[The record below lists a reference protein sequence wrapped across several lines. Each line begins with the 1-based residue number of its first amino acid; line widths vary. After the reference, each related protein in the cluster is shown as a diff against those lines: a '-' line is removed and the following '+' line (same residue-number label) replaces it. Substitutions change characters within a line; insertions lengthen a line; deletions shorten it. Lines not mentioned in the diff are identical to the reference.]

1 MKILHLFYDLL
12 NLYGEY
18 GNLCVLERGLKEKG
32 TEVTVDKL
40 SIGDEFDFSQYD
52 FIYIG
57 SGTERNQKVALEYLM
72 PYKEAISEA
81 LSNGKIILAT
91 GNAFEMFGK
100 SITDCNKKE
109 YQALGLF
116 DFYTEESDKRTVT
129 DAKSKCKFCED
140 TLIGFINKASEIKG
154 IKNPF
159 CEMLEGAGNT
169 ADDKNEGIHEG
180 NFYGTHLIGPVL
192 VRNPALLTFFVK
204 LLSDNKQ

>member
-18 GNLCVLERGLKEKG
+18 GNLCVLERGLSEKG
-32 TEVTVDKL
+32 IEVAIDKL

-52 FIYIG
+52 LIYIG
-57 SGTERNQKVALEYLM
+57 SGTERNQKVALQYLM
-72 PYKEAISEA
+72 SYKEAIAEA
-81 LSNGKIILAT
+81 LNNGTVILAT

-100 SITDCNKKE
+100 TITDCDKKE
-109 YQALGLF
+109 YQALHIF

-129 DAKSKCKFCED
+129 DAKSRCPFCED

-169 ADDKNEGIHEG
+169 ADDKNEGIQET

-192 VRNPALLTFFVK
+192 VRNPALLQYFVEM
-204 LLSDNKQ
+204 LSK

>member
-32 TEVTVDKL
+32 IEVTVDKL
-40 SIGDEFDFSQYD
+40 SIGEEFDFSQYD
-52 FIYIG
+52 LIYIG
-57 SGTERNQKVALEYLM
+57 SGTERNQKVALQYLM
-72 PYKEAISEA
+72 PYKKA
-81 LSNGKIILAT
+81 LSKALDSGKTVLAT
-91 GNAFEMFGK
+91 GNSFEMFGK
-100 SITDCNKKE
+100 TITDCNKKE
-109 YQALGLF
+109 YEALGLF
-116 DFYTEESDKRTVT
+116 DFYTEESDQRTVT

-159 CEMLEGAGNT
+159 CEMLEGCGNT
-169 ADDKNEGIHEG
+169 ADDKNEGIQEG

-192 VRNPALLTFFVK
+192 VRNPALLQHFVE
-204 LLSDNKQ
+204 LLSEKQ

>member
-18 GNLCVLERGLKEKG
+18 GNLCVLERGISEKG
-32 TEVTVDKL
+32 IEVTVDKL

-52 FIYIG
+52 LIYIG
-57 SGTERNQKVALEYLM
+57 SGTERNQKVALQYLM
-72 PYKEAISEA
+72 PYKEALSEA
-81 LSNGKIILAT
+81 LNSGITILAT

-100 SITDCNKKE
+100 TITDCDKKE
-109 YQALGLF
+109 YQALHIF

-129 DAKSKCKFCED
+129 DAKSKCRFCED
-140 TLIGFINKASEIKG
+140 TLIGFINKASDIKG

-169 ADDKNEGIHEG
+169 ADDKNEGIQEG
-180 NFYGTHLIGPVL
+180 NFYGTHFIGPVL
-192 VRNPALLTFFVK
+192 VRNPALLRYFVEM
-204 LLSDNKQ
+204 LSK

>member
-32 TEVTVDKL
+32 IEVTVDKL
-40 SIGDEFDFSQYD
+40 SIGDELDFSQYD
-52 FIYIG
+52 LIYIG
-57 SGTERNQKVALEYLM
+57 SGTERNQKVSLQYLM
-72 PYKEAISEA
+72 PYKKALSEA
-81 LSNGKIILAT
+81 LDSGKIILAT

-100 SITDCNKKE
+100 TITDCNKKE
-109 YQALGLF
+109 YEALGLF
-116 DFYTEESDKRTVT
+116 DFYTEESDQRTVT

-154 IKNPF
+154 IKNSF
-159 CEMLEGAGNT
+159 CEMLDGAGNT

-192 VRNPALLTFFVK
+192 VRNPALLQHFVE
-204 LLSDNKQ
+204 LLSEKQ

>member
-32 TEVTVDKL
+32 IEVTVDKL

-52 FIYIG
+52 LIYIG
-57 SGTERNQKVALEYLM
+57 SGTERNQKVALEYLI
-72 PYKEAISEA
+72 PYKKALSEA
-81 LSNGKIILAT
+81 LDSGKIILAT

-100 SITDCNKKE
+100 TITDCNKKE
-109 YQALGLF
+109 YEALGLF
-116 DFYTEESDKRTVT
+116 DFYTEESDQRTVT

-154 IKNPF
+154 IKNSF
-159 CEMLEGAGNT
+159 CDMLEGCGNT
-169 ADDKNEGIHEG
+169 SDDKNEGIHEG
-180 NFYGTHLIGPVL
+180 NFYGTHLIGPLL
-192 VRNPALLTFFVK
+192 VRNPALLQHFVE
-204 LLSDNKQ
+204 LLSEKQ